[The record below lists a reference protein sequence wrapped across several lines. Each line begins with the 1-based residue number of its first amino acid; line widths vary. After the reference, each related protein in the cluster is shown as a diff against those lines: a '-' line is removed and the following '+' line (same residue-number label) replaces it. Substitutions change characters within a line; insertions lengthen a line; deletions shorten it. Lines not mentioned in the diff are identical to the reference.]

1 MAILWKTDYIC
12 CFENN
17 VLRVMDERFLAS
29 SVHYKDT
36 VAFINWMGN
45 SFSITLPEV
54 DEVIWFT
61 PVDDISNTE
70 DSKGNEE

>member
-1 MAILWKTDYIC
+1 
-12 CFENN
+12 
-17 VLRVMDERFLAS
+17 MDERFLAS

-54 DEVIWFT
+54 DEVIWST

-70 DSKGNEE
+70 GSKGNEE